1 MTGGSRGIGYCAA
14 KSLSRA
20 GASVV
25 ITYLNSKENAFLIN
39 KDPDLSCK
47 IIAIKTD
54 VSDEKQ
60 INELV
65 KKTIEKYGQIDILV
79 NSAGVLLDG
88 LLLMTKTDSV
98 KSMIDVNILG
108 TYYALRRVSK
118 QMLKQKSGKIINISS
133 VVGRYGNS
141 GQTAYSLTKSAI
153 IGLTI
158 SAAKELGRFGITVN
172 AIAPGLI
179 ETDMSSHLS
188 ESVKKNL
195 ISNISLGR
203 IGKPE
208 EVADVILFLSS
219 PLSDYISGQI
229 IGVDGCQIL

>member
-1 MTGGSRGIGYCAA
+1 M
-14 KSLSRA
+14 
-20 GASVV
+20 
-25 ITYLNSKENAFLIN
+25 
-39 KDPDLSCK
+39 
-47 IIAIKTD
+47 
-54 VSDEKQ
+54 
-60 INELV
+60 V